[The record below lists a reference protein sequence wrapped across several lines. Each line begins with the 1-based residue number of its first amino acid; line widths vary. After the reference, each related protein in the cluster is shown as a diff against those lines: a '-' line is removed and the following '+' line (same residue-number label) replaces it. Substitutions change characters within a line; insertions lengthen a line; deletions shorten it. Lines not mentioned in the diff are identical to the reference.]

1 MSTLTE
7 LVARLT
13 AVAPPVGGK
22 PTSAQYEQAVR
33 EAGADFGFP
42 RPRIAPAPLAPFAG
56 TAAHALPHRLPR
68 LIGLAAPD
76 HRTRDADGF
85 LVAFDTAAGP
95 ATRHPIPGSP
105 LTFSPAPAYTG
116 TLGLWYAAGYPY
128 DDADDIF
135 TGLTGQAEDVVM
147 LRAQAN
153 ALRVLAS
160 ATAAGRGLNYRIGDV
175 SIQRPTAQPHSQL
188 AGEMDAAYA
197 DACRAMTGFIGARA
211 SYSGWERLQ

>member
-1 MSTLTE
+1 MARY
-7 LVARLT
+7 LVT
-13 AVAPPVGGK
+13 GGCGFIG
-22 PTSAQYEQAVR
+22 SHLVQALLAAGHEVRVLDDLSSGRREQLP
-33 EAGADFGFP
+33 DGFQ
-42 RPRIAPAPLAPFAG
+42 
-56 TAAHALPHRLPR
+56 R
-68 LIGLAAPD
+68 LIELASPD
-76 HRTRDADGF
+76 DVTRDADGF

-95 ATRHPIPGSP
+95 ATRHTIAGST
-105 LTFSPAPAYTG
+105 LTFYPAPAYTG